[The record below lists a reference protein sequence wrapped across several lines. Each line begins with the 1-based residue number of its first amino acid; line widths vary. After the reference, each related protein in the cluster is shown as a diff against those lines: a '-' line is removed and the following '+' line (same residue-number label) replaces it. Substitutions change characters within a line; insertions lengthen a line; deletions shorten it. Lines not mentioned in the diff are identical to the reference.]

1 MDLVLK
7 KLVIPKSTRDCFI
20 IEPYSKTFI
29 TGISKMYVSDYNA
42 NILD

>member
-7 KLVIPKSTRDCFI
+7 KLVIPKSSRDCFI
-20 IEPYSKTFI
+20 VEPYSKTFV
-29 TGISKMYVSDYNA
+29 TGIAKMYVSEYNA

>member
-20 IEPYSKTFI
+20 VEPYSKTFV
-29 TGISKMYVSDYNA
+29 TGIAKMYVSDYNA

>member
-7 KLVIPKSTRDCFI
+7 KLVIPKSSRDCFI
-20 IEPYSKTFI
+20 VEPYSKTFV
-29 TGISKMYVSDYNA
+29 TGIAKMYVSDYDP

>member
-7 KLVIPKSTRDCFI
+7 KLVIPKTTRDCFI
-20 IEPYSKTFI
+20 VEPYSKTFV
-29 TGISKMYVSDYNA
+29 TGIAKMYVSEYNA